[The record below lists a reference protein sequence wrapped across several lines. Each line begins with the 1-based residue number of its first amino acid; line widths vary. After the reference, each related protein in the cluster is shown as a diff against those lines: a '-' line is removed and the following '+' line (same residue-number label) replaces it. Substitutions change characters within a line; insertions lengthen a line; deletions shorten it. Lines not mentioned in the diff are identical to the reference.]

1 MNALAEAI
9 RPEVEPGP
17 ALWQRAAEP
26 GGEDKCEQLGFVAD
40 FCEGDDAGR
49 DEEGFHVC
57 VRKSVRAGDE
67 KPMTNARLRPNM
79 AAQ

>member
-1 MNALAEAI
+1 VVGNGGDEDTGND
-9 RPEVEPGP
+9 R
-17 ALWQRAAEP
+17 QRTAEP

-57 VRKSVRAGDE
+57 A
-67 KPMTNARLRPNM
+67 
-79 AAQ
+79 